1 MIELSL
7 DWRSVALRGAA
18 AVAFGVLTLVWPGL
32 TITALVLLFGIYA
45 LVDGI
50 AHLMAAF
57 RGSGA
62 REGRGVLIFEGV
74 AGVIAG
80 IIAIVWPGITALAL
94 LYVIAAWAII
104 TGVIRIMAALQ
115 LRREIANEWLLVA
128 TGALSV
134 VFGIVLVVAP
144 VAGALAITWLI
155 GFYALLFGLL
165 LLGLAWRLRKTHA
178 RFEVRAGPIGHGQAT
193 ASAGAGHE

>member
-1 MIELSL
+1 MIELSM

-32 TITALVLLFGIYA
+32 TITVLVLLFGIYA
-45 LVDGI
+45 LIDGVV
-50 AHLMAAF
+50 HLMAAF
-57 RGSGA
+57 GGSRE

-115 LRREIANEWLLVA
+115 LRREIPNEWLLVA
-128 TGALSV
+128 IGALSV
-134 VFGIVLVVAP
+134 VFGIILVVAP

-155 GFYALLFGLL
+155 GFYALLFGLM
-165 LLGLAWRLRKTHA
+165 LLGLAWQLRKTHG
-178 RFEVRAGPIGHGQAT
+178 RIEVRAGPLGHGQAT
-193 ASAGAGHE
+193 A

>member
-7 DWRSVALRGAA
+7 DWRRVGLRGLA

-50 AHLMAAF
+50 VHLTAAF
-57 RGSGA
+57 GSRGRAG
-62 REGRGVLIFEGV
+62 EGRGVLIFEGV

-80 IIAIVWPGITALAL
+80 VLALVWTDITALAL
-94 LYVIAAWAII
+94 LYVIAAWAIVI
-104 TGVIRIMAALQ
+104 GVTRIVVALQ
-115 LRREIANEWLLVA
+115 MRRVIPNEWLLVA
-128 TGALSV
+128 SGSLSV
-134 VFGIVLVVAP
+134 IFGIVLIAVP

-155 GFYALLFGLL
+155 GFYALLFGFM
-165 LLGLAWRLRKTHA
+165 LLGLAARLRSSHGHIEVGA
-178 RFEVRAGPIGHGQAT
+178 RPP
-193 ASAGAGHE
+193 GAPA